1 MYSGTLTVKS
11 NGANMKAITFTLA
24 ASASASK
31 WGSGNT
37 ASTGELAVNA
47 PTVVWT
53 GDAKEVTFNIAANTQ
68 ISKLAINTEGGVTPP
83 PAPTIEEITVAKAI
97 ELCNALA
104 DNAYSGTE
112 YRIKGFVVGTPAI
125 DKKTDGTFYGNAK
138 FYMADEKNGTTT
150 IYAYQIYGLANAKM
164 DSETY
169 LKDGDEVI
177 VQSQLQ
183 KYVKNGTTTLELSKC
198 YIYSLNGSTGI
209 STVKANSKFEGKMY
223 NMAGQVVDKS
233 YKGLVIMN
241 GRKVVLK

>member
-1 MYSGTLTVKS
+1 MKTLRYFFVAALAMVMGNVMAEDTVFDFDTNGKTLFGLAGESSGSGASAVKDGDFTEAKTATIGDFSVTVSPAAEGVTNANRIWYTSPKLRMYSGTLTVKS

-112 YRIKGFVVGTPAI
+112 YRIKGFVVGT
-125 DKKTDGTFYGNAK
+125 
-138 FYMADEKNGTTT
+138 
-150 IYAYQIYGLANAKM
+150 
-164 DSETY
+164 SH
-169 LKDGDEVI
+169 
-177 VQSQLQ
+177 
-183 KYVKNGTTTLELSKC
+183 
-198 YIYSLNGSTGI
+198 
-209 STVKANSKFEGKMY
+209 
-223 NMAGQVVDKS
+223 
-233 YKGLVIMN
+233 
-241 GRKVVLK
+241 R